1 MSIQSE
7 IDRITEEVGEQTDLI
22 AQIEAALEGKTAGG
36 SSMTIKTTTTKPSSN
51 DTSISFAGLT
61 AEPKMFAICPTGNIT
76 LGTTRYV
83 TGVMYDGSTTH
94 GVYGYR
100 QSSSATSYYSASY
113 FTWTYSGGTL
123 KVSTNSSTNG
133 GSFTSSATYQLTYVA

>member
-7 IDRITEEVGEQTDLI
+7 IDRITDEVSEQTDLI
-22 AQIEAALEGKTAGG
+22 AQIEVALEGKTAGG

-51 DTSISFAGLT
+51 TTSISFTGLT
-61 AEPKMFAICPTGNIT
+61 AEPKMFAICPTANIT

-100 QSSSATSYYSASY
+100 QSSSATSYYSESY

-133 GSFTSSATYQLTYVA
+133 GDFTSSATYQLTYVA